1 VAFRFAAGAKSP
13 FTGGMTAYLFDG
25 RVIGIRGKVVGF
37 WDSNNGSVISNVAAS
52 GPPAVVNLGGDYGQ
66 HAKQAEFFGYAHQNV
81 ARVVLRLADGR
92 QYGAQTFA
100 AWPGSGLRLWAFAV
114 PTRFL
119 IAADQRQDLM
129 TGYDAAGYVVW
140 QQHLGASA

>member
-1 VAFRFAAGAKSP
+1 MHRRSRPGFLYRTSPAFAPGSTFRG
-13 FTGGMTAYLFDG
+13 TG
-25 RVIGIRGKVVGF
+25 
-37 WDSNNGSVISNVAAS
+37 
-52 GPPAVVNLGGDYGQ
+52 
-66 HAKQAEFFGYAHQNV
+66 

-129 TGYDAAGYVVW
+129 TGYDAAGHVVW
-140 QQHLGASA
+140 QQRLGASA